1 MTVRNMK
8 KTIFLST
15 IAAMLALLPSAC
27 SEDDGNYS
35 YLSDE
40 EAGVITI
47 DTVGIENKY
56 VLSYSLTPGQH
67 VEFEPRVSYKY
78 PERLRYSW

>member
-1 MTVRNMK
+1 MK

-47 DTVGIENKY
+47 DTVGIENK
-56 VLSYSLTPGQH
+56 
-67 VEFEPRVSYKY
+67 
-78 PERLRYSW
+78 